1 MIQFKGQE
9 ACDILDMIRDNI
21 KRNYIKYDEDL
32 FEFIFD
38 DKIRSLIDNIN
49 NKVQWE
55 ILTPVFEN
63 NQIVSILIN
72 INLDNV
78 HLKLFEIW
86 PFESEFISIQI
97 YDDEFIN
104 INPDIT
110 QYIDYGAL
118 DDNNLIGILNHIL
131 VVDSEDI
138 YQLKHIA
145 GKNH

>member
-131 VVDSEDI
+131 ET
-138 YQLKHIA
+138 
-145 GKNH
+145 N

>member
-21 KRNYIKYDEDL
+21 KRNYIKYDENL

-38 DKIRSLIDNIN
+38 DKIRALIDDIN
-49 NKVQWE
+49 NKCQWE

-63 NQIVSILIN
+63 TQIISILIN
-72 INLDNV
+72 INYDNN
-78 HLKLFEIW
+78 LLTLFEIW

-97 YDDEFIN
+97 YDDELLLIN
-104 INPDIT
+104 SEIEK
-110 QYIDYGAL
+110 YIDYGAL

-131 VVDSEDI
+131 EI
-138 YQLKHIA
+138 
-145 GKNH
+145 N